1 MRKFKKG
8 LLLVW
13 NWIEIRLKS
22 IDLVL
27 EYMLN
32 ISNIHYKYTLMVHI
46 GLEKAQKAYNDNYK
60 RKIELV
66 KDKAPVSTLKKT
78 LAVRTNSYTFLKRL
92 GAMLQ
97 ASS

>member
-1 MRKFKKG
+1 
-8 LLLVW
+8 
-13 NWIEIRLKS
+13 
-22 IDLVL
+22 
-27 EYMLN
+27 
-32 ISNIHYKYTLMVHI
+32 MVYI
-46 GLEKAQKAYNDNYK
+46 GLKKAQKAYDDNYK

-66 KDKAPVSTLKKT
+66 KDKAPASISKKT